1 MVEVGWCWV
10 LYSAALDTSREAR
23 ARLRYERVETDT
35 RTLNTVLRT
44 VFVTQN

>member
-1 MVEVGWCWV
+1 MVVEVCWV